1 MNSEQPSL
9 EYCTLRNNLYVFS
22 RIFSNVARSIG
33 STIVIPVGLGSGCS
47 LQSVGAECNDR
58 RDLLTKGDRGMIMI
72 TNVCLSVYVC
82 M

>member
-1 MNSEQPSL
+1 M
-9 EYCTLRNNLYVFS
+9 RNNLHVFS